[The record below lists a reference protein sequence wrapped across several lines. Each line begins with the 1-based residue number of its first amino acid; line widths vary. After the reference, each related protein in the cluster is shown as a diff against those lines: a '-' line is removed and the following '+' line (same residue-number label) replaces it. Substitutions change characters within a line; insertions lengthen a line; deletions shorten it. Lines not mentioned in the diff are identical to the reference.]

1 MGMKF
6 NNNSSVSDYVTSLFT
21 PYSRENSIENT
32 SRDDIVL
39 GSTTNLSL
47 SVNYLPSKF
56 SEFRNR
62 KLGKYD
68 DEPNLPKTGGG
79 LLAFK
84 INEARM
90 SQGKGRLRWNK
101 FKWILFCTNIM
112 VWFL

>member
-6 NNNSSVSDYVTSLFT
+6 NISDYMTGLFT
-21 PYSRENSIENT
+21 PHSREKSIKNS
-32 SRDDIVL
+32 SRDNIAL

-79 LLAFK
+79 LFAFK
-84 INEARM
+84 TNKARM
-90 SQGKGRLRWNK
+90 SPGKGRLRWNK
-101 FKWILFCTNIM
+101 FKWILFGTNIL

>member
-1 MGMKF
+1 MGMNF
-6 NNNSSVSDYVTSLFT
+6 NNNSSVSDHVTGLHT
-21 PYSRENSIENT
+21 PYNRENFIKDA
-32 SRDDIVL
+32 SRDDITL

-62 KLGKYD
+62 KLGKCD

-90 SQGKGRLRWNK
+90 SQGEGRLRWNK
-101 FKWILFCTNIM
+101 FKWILFGTNIL
-112 VWFL
+112 VWLL